1 MTEVLNYI
9 IAPKTL
15 RRFVDNGQA
24 RSQRRSDV
32 DYFIEILNK
41 HDPIIKYTVEFEVH
55 RHSLGF
61 KDISITSNTAK
72 KNMNSK
78 YIERT

>member
-15 RRFVDNGQA
+15 RRFVDIGQA

-41 HDPIIKYTVEFEVH
+41 HDPVIKYTVEFEVH
-55 RHSLGF
+55 KHSLGF

-72 KNMNSK
+72 K
-78 YIERT
+78 I